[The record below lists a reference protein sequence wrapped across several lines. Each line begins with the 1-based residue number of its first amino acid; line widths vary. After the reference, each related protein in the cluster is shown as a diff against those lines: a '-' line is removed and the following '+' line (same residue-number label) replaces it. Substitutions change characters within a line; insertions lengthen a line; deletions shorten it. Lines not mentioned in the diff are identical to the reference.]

1 MCEQLGGKEREERE
15 EKKRKRY
22 VPGQRKAWA
31 AEKAFSAGGRVG
43 VNHLSD
49 EGDFWAREDPVFTG
63 VGWLQ
68 IQ

>member
-1 MCEQLGGKEREERE
+1 MGKREKK
-15 EKKRKRY
+15 EKKRREKDTY
-22 VPGQRKAWA
+22 QGQRKAWA
-31 AEKAFSAGGRVG
+31 AEKAFSAGGRVD